1 MYRIVAPCAAQG
13 YLAKEMSGHEA
24 LSSGG
29 LFLPIPRGLSVRWW
43 SPALGEEPVEVS
55 GALPTFPVAFLPRA
69 QLHGGSVQWTCLMD
83 KDEAEEI

>member
-1 MYRIVAPCAAQG
+1 
-13 YLAKEMSGHEA
+13 MSGHEA

-69 QLHGGSVQWTCLMD
+69 QLHGGSVDLFDGQGRGRRNLRSF
-83 KDEAEEI
+83 